1 MRAINDQHAVWA
13 ILRRMPLPFDHA
25 LAALL
30 AIFFPIWAATLGF
43 RRLKRATLETL
54 PRVRRSVY
62 ATAMVIQWGLIAVVA
77 VLWVTTRRAWSELGL
92 VPIPSPGLIGVLVG
106 LAIVVVFIVRQR
118 RGLLADEDGLELV
131 RRRLRNIERMMP
143 RTPGELRGFFA
154 LSVTAG
160 VCEEILYRGYMI
172 WYLTH
177 FLGLI
182 PAALVAA
189 AVFGL
194 GHSYQGPRGVLLT
207 GAVGAFLGG
216 IYLVTGSLFVPMVV
230 HALMDI
236 HSGHLGYVAFR
247 AEDQSLA
254 RAAREPLFD
263 DTPGVDGAPVSPE
276 ETTEQPTRDRAPS
289 A

>member
-1 MRAINDQHAVWA
+1 
-13 ILRRMPLPFDHA
+13 MPLPFDHA